1 MSVAAGVADEERG
14 MLDSLVDDKATA
26 GAQEPPDDVHT
37 ERFGNLGVDLNSPYA
52 RTPMAPMVGQS
63 GDASWR
69 RFGKRQGWQESA
81 RTHNRSAGS
90 L

>member
-1 MSVAAGVADEERG
+1 MLSVAAGVADEERG

-52 RTPMAPMVGQS
+52 RTPMAPMVGVRLVREICLAVCLTVV
-63 GDASWR
+63 GLI
-69 RFGKRQGWQESA
+69 KSA
-81 RTHNRSAGS
+81 MS
-90 L
+90 

>member
-14 MLDSLVDDKATA
+14 MLDSLVDDKATV
-26 GAQEPPDDVHT
+26 GVQNPPDDVHK
-37 ERFGNLGVDLNSPYA
+37 ERA
-52 RTPMAPMVGQS
+52 WAPMVGQS

-69 RFGKRQGWQESA
+69 RCGKRRDWQGSA

-90 L
+90 P